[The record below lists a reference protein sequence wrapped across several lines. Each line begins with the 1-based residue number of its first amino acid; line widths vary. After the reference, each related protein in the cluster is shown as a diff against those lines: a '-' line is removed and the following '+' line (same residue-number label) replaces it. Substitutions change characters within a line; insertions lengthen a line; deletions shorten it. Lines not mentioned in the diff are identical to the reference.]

1 MAKAIS
7 ETQAEI
13 QQLEPLQKRELLG
26 FLVADLEGSTNGE
39 LDEVWLKEAQRRF
52 QELKDGSAQGI
63 PASQVFAKLER
74 RLG

>member
-7 ETQAEI
+7 EIKAEI
-13 QQLEPLQKRELLG
+13 QELEPIQKRELLG
-26 FLVADLEGSTNGE
+26 LLVADLENSESGE
-39 LDEVWLKEAQRRF
+39 FDEIWLKEAQRRF
-52 QELKDGSAQGI
+52 QEMKGGSVKGV

>member
-1 MAKAIS
+1 MAKAIF
-7 ETQAEI
+7 EIQAEI

-26 FLVADLEGSTNGE
+26 LLVAELEESENE
-39 LDEVWLKEAQRRF
+39 DLDEIWLKEAQRRF
-52 QELKDGSAQGI
+52 QELKDGSAEAI

>member
-7 ETQAEI
+7 EIKSEI
-13 QQLEPLQKRELLG
+13 QELEPLQKRELLG
-26 FLVADLEGSTNGE
+26 LLVADLEDSEGGE
-39 LDEVWLKEAQRRF
+39 LDEIWLKEAQRRF
-52 QELKDGSAQGI
+52 QELKDGSVKGV

>member
-1 MAKAIS
+1 MAKALS
-7 ETQAEI
+7 EI
-13 QQLEPLQKRELLG
+13 QSEIQELEPLQKRELLG
-26 FLVADLEGSTNGE
+26 FLVAHLEDSANGE

-52 QELKDGSAQGI
+52 QELKDGSTQGI

>member
-1 MAKAIS
+1 MAKEIS
-7 ETQAEI
+7 EIQADI
-13 QQLEPLQKRELLG
+13 QQLEALEKRELLG
-26 FLVADLEGSTNGE
+26 LLVADLEDSSNGE

-52 QELKDGSAQGI
+52 QELKDGSVEGI

>member
-7 ETQAEI
+7 EIRAEI
-13 QQLEPLQKRELLG
+13 QKLEPLQKRELLG
-26 FLVADLEGSTNGE
+26 LLVAELEDSENGN

-52 QELKDGSAQGI
+52 QDLKDGSVQGI

-74 RLG
+74 RIG